1 VRSFGV
7 EGEKELANE
16 GIEHSGRDFTAM
28 QQNRTVDGG
37 FCLVFM
43 CR

>member
-1 VRSFGV
+1 VGSFSV

-28 QQNRTVDGG
+28 QQFVTVDGG
-37 FCLVFM
+37 FCLIF
-43 CR
+43 